1 MNYRCEIKTDLGTMT
16 LIETENKISHISFSI
31 MEKLLEIPIKKT
43 MLLEKAEQQIL
54 EYFEG
59 KRQNFSLPI
68 APEGTAFQ
76 KKVWKALQN
85 IPYGQTRSY
94 GEIAKEIGQ
103 CHAVRAV
110 GNANHNN
117 PIAIVIPCHR
127 VIGANSKLVGYAL
140 GIELK
145 QFLLKLEGV
154 KLNGV

>member
-59 KRQNFSLPI
+59 KRKVFQVPLNPI

-127 VIGANSKLVGYAL
+127 VIGANGKLTGYYS
-140 GIELK
+140 GIDKKE
-145 QFLLKLEGV
+145 FLLKLEGA
-154 KLNGV
+154 LI

>member
-16 LIETENKISHISFSI
+16 LIETENKISHISFSA
-31 MEKLLEIPIKKT
+31 MEKFLEIPIKKT

-103 CHAVRAV
+103 CHAARAV

-127 VIGANSKLVGYAL
+127 VIGANGNLTGYYS
-140 GIELK
+140 GIDKKE
-145 QFLLKLEGV
+145 FLLKLEGA
-154 KLNGV
+154 LM

>member
-16 LIETENKISHISFSI
+16 LIETENKISHISFSA
-31 MEKLLEIPIKKT
+31 MEKFLEIPIKKT

-76 KKVWKALQN
+76 KKVWKVLQN

-103 CHAVRAV
+103 CHAARAV

-127 VIGANSKLVGYAL
+127 VIGANGNLTGYYS
-140 GIELK
+140 GIDKKE
-145 QFLLKLEGV
+145 FLLKLEGA
-154 KLNGV
+154 LM

>member
-1 MNYRCEIKTDLGTMT
+1 MNHKRSRTGVLSVLPLTDQYSVS
-16 LIETENKISHISFSI
+16 ETQTHET
-31 MEKLLEIPIKKT
+31 PDG
-43 MLLEKAEQQIL
+43 
-54 EYFEG
+54 G

-103 CHAVRAV
+103 CHAARAV

-127 VIGANSKLVGYAL
+127 VIGANGKLTGYYS
-140 GIELK
+140 GIDKKE
-145 QFLLKLEGV
+145 FLLKLEGA
-154 KLNGV
+154 LI

>member
-68 APEGTAFQ
+68 APEGTAYQ

-127 VIGANSKLVGYAL
+127 VIGANGKLTGYYS
-140 GIELK
+140 GIDKKE
-145 QFLLKLEGV
+145 FLLKLEGA
-154 KLNGV
+154 LI

>member
-1 MNYRCEIKTDLGTMT
+1 VNYRCEIKTDLGTMT
-16 LIETENKISHISFSI
+16 LIETENKISHISFSA
-31 MEKLLEIPIKKT
+31 MEKFLEIPIKKT

-103 CHAVRAV
+103 CHAARAV

-127 VIGANSKLVGYAL
+127 VIGANGNLTGYYS
-140 GIELK
+140 GIDKKE
-145 QFLLKLEGV
+145 FLLKLEGA
-154 KLNGV
+154 LM

>member
-1 MNYRCEIKTDLGTMT
+1 VNYRCEIKTDLGTMT
-16 LIETENKISHISFSI
+16 LIETENKISHISFSA
-31 MEKLLEIPIKKT
+31 MEKFLEIPIKKT

-103 CHAVRAV
+103 CHAARAV

-127 VIGANSKLVGYAL
+127 VIGANGKLTGYYR
-140 GIELK
+140 GIDKKE
-145 QFLLKLEGV
+145 FLLKLEGA
-154 KLNGV
+154 LI

>member
-16 LIETENKISHISFSI
+16 LIETENKFSHISFSI

-85 IPYGQTRSY
+85 
-94 GEIAKEIGQ
+94 K
-103 CHAVRAV
+103 HAVME
-110 GNANHNN
+110 
-117 PIAIVIPCHR
+117 
-127 VIGANSKLVGYAL
+127 K
-140 GIELK
+140 
-145 QFLLKLEGV
+145 
-154 KLNGV
+154 

>member
-16 LIETENKISHISFSI
+16 LIETENKISHISFSA
-31 MEKLLEIPIKKT
+31 MKKFLEIPIKKT

-103 CHAVRAV
+103 CHAARAV

-127 VIGANSKLVGYAL
+127 VIGANGKLTGYYS
-140 GIELK
+140 GIDKKE
-145 QFLLKLEGV
+145 FLLKLEGA
-154 KLNGV
+154 LI